1 MKPYKTVIYSFLVGG
16 TFALIAQAILTFWQT
31 VLVGTPMAFFMGG
44 ATLISMGVIGC
55 ILGGL
60 ACYQYVEEW
69 ATFGA
74 LLPFSGFAMAVG
86 MKAVGPWTKNNEKM
100 GKCIWN
106 CVWFVVWFNVL
117 FAAICIAIGW
127 ICGTVGFNN
136 NLGVAKTEG
145 GMLFVYAFLVGG
157 LLAAFFQILF
167 VCLKKVS
174 KKVTPLHILI
184 TAWMLGAIFAPF
196 GISGALANFSG
207 EGFSVMIT
215 VGGYNMFNVGIELA
229 AGNLAGAGVHL
240 GSFLLALAGL
250 AITALFTFFM
260 GLLLSRIGKLVKVK
274 RGFYWCS
281 LLVTVI
287 LVMPRIGGETS
298 QWMNGVYEAVSVL
311 ALFPLIVA
319 MGAGSNVT
327 GKRSV
332 ALCKFQIGR
341 AHV

>member
-117 FAAICIAIGW
+117 FAAICNQKMPDEA
-127 ICGTVGFNN
+127 
-136 NLGVAKTEG
+136 GVLWEGAVDGAYFVVTSREPMKPERLAKGNSLT
-145 GMLFVYAFLVGG
+145 
-157 LLAAFFQILF
+157 FQLY
-167 VCLKKVS
+167 
-174 KKVTPLHILI
+174 
-184 TAWMLGAIFAPF
+184 G
-196 GISGALANFSG
+196 SG
-207 EGFSVMIT
+207 EK
-215 VGGYNMFNVGIELA
+215 YQD
-229 AGNLAGAGVHL
+229 
-240 GSFLLALAGL
+240 FL
-250 AITALFTFFM
+250 
-260 GLLLSRIGKLVKVK
+260 
-274 RGFYWCS
+274 
-281 LLVTVI
+281 
-287 LVMPRIGGETS
+287 
-298 QWMNGVYEAVSVL
+298 Q
-311 ALFPLIVA
+311 
-319 MGAGSNVT
+319 
-327 GKRSV
+327 
-332 ALCKFQIGR
+332 R
-341 AHV
+341 AQEVPQQ

>member
-127 ICGTVGFNN
+127 ICGTVGR
-136 NLGVAKTEG
+136 
-145 GMLFVYAFLVGG
+145 
-157 LLAAFFQILF
+157 
-167 VCLKKVS
+167 
-174 KKVTPLHILI
+174 
-184 TAWMLGAIFAPF
+184 
-196 GISGALANFSG
+196 
-207 EGFSVMIT
+207 
-215 VGGYNMFNVGIELA
+215 
-229 AGNLAGAGVHL
+229 
-240 GSFLLALAGL
+240 GSPRRSPR
-250 AITALFTFFM
+250 FT
-260 GLLLSRIGKLVKVK
+260 S
-274 RGFYWCS
+274 
-281 LLVTVI
+281 
-287 LVMPRIGGETS
+287 
-298 QWMNGVYEAVSVL
+298 
-311 ALFPLIVA
+311 
-319 MGAGSNVT
+319 
-327 GKRSV
+327 
-332 ALCKFQIGR
+332 
-341 AHV
+341 